1 MGVQTGALRESG
13 SFGSHRLIDEAEAL
27 FGAALAG
34 REQSSGA
41 AVIGAARHQAS
52 ALAPAAGGNIEAAR
66 LGALV
71 FAADVVAGLA
81 IEREWPAQEVD
92 ALTARLAE
100 IIELPLEVTAL
111 GVYQRVIRD
120 PRLLELPPWLAI
132 ETTLKL
138 LFAFAPIGAVSLWRT
153 SPLEASQCVCSAGGS
168 GPTRRMR
175 AAAEAAALGVED
187 VRERKRARLHTVP
200 VTRWE
205 HVCAVLVVR
214 AQPRDRNRALAFAR
228 ESAGTLG
235 LLLEREALL
244 EQGAERERSLVESS
258 ERRLTRLGFDLHD
271 GPLQDVGA
279 ATRELRLVREQL
291 ARALPPGENHDP
303 VLGRLDELD
312 EILLASEVE
321 LRELSQLAES
331 STILRRPLREIIET
345 EVEAFASS
353 TGVRACAD
361 LVGDLEPLTASQ
373 KIALIRILQEALTNV
388 REHSGATEVRVSV
401 AQARDRV
408 HAEVVDNGCG
418 FDVERTLVQAA
429 RRGRLG
435 LVGMSERV
443 RLLGG
448 TLDVR
453 SRPGDPTVVSVT
465 LPQWRPVSIEQ
476 TGGALA

>member
-1 MGVQTGALRESG
+1 MGVPTGALTPAG
-13 SFGSHRLIDEAEAL
+13 GFGPHRLIDEAEEL
-27 FGAALAG
+27 LAAAA
-34 REQSSGA
+34 RAAEQGSAA
-41 AVIGAARHQAS
+41 AVIAAARDQAG
-52 ALAPAAGGNIEAAR
+52 ALAPAAGGNLEAAR

-71 FAADVVAGLA
+71 FAADVIAGLA
-81 IEREWPAQEVD
+81 PEHEWSAREID

-100 IIELPLEVTAL
+100 ILELPLEVTAL

-132 ETTLKL
+132 ETMLRL
-138 LFAFAPIGAVSLWRT
+138 LFAFAPIGAVSLWKT
-153 SPLEASQCVCSAGGS
+153 GPLEASRCVCSAGGS

-175 AAAEAAALGVED
+175 AAAVAAAQGAEG
-187 VRERKRARLHTVP
+187 VRESRRARVHAVP
-200 VTRWE
+200 VLRWE
-205 HVCAVLVVR
+205 HVCAVLVLR
-214 AQPRDRNRALAFAR
+214 AEPKDRNRALAFAR
-228 ESAGTLG
+228 ESVGTLG
-235 LLLEREALL
+235 LLLERDALL
-244 EQGAERERSLVESS
+244 EQGVERERSLVESS

-279 ATRELRLVREQL
+279 ATRELRLFREQL
-291 ARALPPGENHDP
+291 ARTLPPGEDYEP
-303 VLGRLDELD
+303 VLGRLDELE

-321 LRELSQLAES
+321 LRELAQLTGS
-331 STILRRPLREIIET
+331 PTILERPLREIIAA
-345 EVEAFASS
+345 EVDAFASS
-353 TGVRACAD
+353 TGVRALVD
-361 LVGDLEPLTASQ
+361 LRGDLEPLTASQ

-388 REHSGATEVRVSV
+388 REHSGATQVLISVVQTRERVY
-401 AQARDRV
+401 
-408 HAEVVDNGCG
+408 AEVVDNGCG

-453 SRPGDPTVVSVT
+453 SRPGDSTVVCVT
-465 LPQWRPVSIEQ
+465 LPQWRPALIEQ